1 MSQCEVIHIRDRKPG
16 DVYIGRPGKGE
27 DGYFGNPHVV
37 GFCKFCGVAHE
48 RGDACGQERR
58 DDENRHS
65 SARCVGHCT
74 DERHQER
81 GNEHRE
87 THGKS
92 DLQFISAKVNFNK
105 DWEEKCDEE
114 RRKGCIGKIV

>member
-48 RGDACGQERR
+48 RGEAVKAFEKTFSDRLKQDPEYLRRVRELAGKRIACFCKPR
-58 DDENRHS
+58 
-65 SARCVGHCT
+65 AC
-74 DERHQER
+74 
-81 GNEHRE
+81 
-87 THGKS
+87 HG
-92 DLQFISAKVNFNK
+92 DVIAQFVSTGAESQSIADMTGRQK
-105 DWEEKCDEE
+105 
-114 RRKGCIGKIV
+114 